1 MAITS
6 QRIMTRTQIQLPDEL
21 YLRAKSFAAAR
32 EISLAEVA
40 RRGIELFIARYP
52 ASAIPPGEWK
62 LPTVD
67 AGGIRVPLQR
77 LREIAADEES
87 TRSLE

>member
-1 MAITS
+1 
-6 QRIMTRTQIQLPDEL
+6 MTRTQIQLPDEL
-21 YLRAKSFAAAR
+21 YQRAKSFAAAR

-52 ASAIPPGEWK
+52 DSTMTPVTWK

-67 AGGIRVPLQR
+67 AGGIRVPLER
-77 LREIAADEES
+77 LREIAAEEES
-87 TRSLE
+87 TRSLK